1 MLQSNIKPEKHKDH
15 KMAKTKL
22 TFKTPLAELRYVNI
36 VGQGKLRFD
45 PTNKFDKNKAEAYEY
60 TASVILSKEQADV
73 ITANFKDFWNEN
85 KPKGLTKQKYDLV
98 KAEMKDTGKKDE
110 DGDAI
115 KEPTGFYILQAKT
128 TTEWPSGD
136 KNIVKIMRGNGNPL
150 NLGVK
155 QIGDGSVGVIHGQIG
170 VNDFAGNEGLNF
182 FLSGV
187 QLKSFKEK
195 TDAEIDAEDLGG
207 DEGMDELDMDTA
219 DISNEAP
226 TNTPEV

>member
-1 MLQSNIKPEKHKDH
+1 
-15 KMAKTKL
+15 MAKIKL
-22 TFKTPLAELRYVNI
+22 TFKTPLAELRYVNV

-45 PTNKFDKNKAEAYEY
+45 PTNKFDKNTAEAYEY
-60 TASVILSKEQADV
+60 TASVMLSKEQADV
-73 ITANFKDFWNEN
+73 AIATFKEFWNEI
-85 KPKGLTKQKYDLV
+85 KPKGLTKQKYDLI
-98 KAEMKDTGKKDE
+98 KEEMKDTGKKDD

-115 KEPTGFYILQAKT
+115 KEPTGLWILQAKT

-150 NLGVK
+150 NLGTK
-155 QIGDGSVGVIHGQIG
+155 QIGDGSIGVLHGQVGI
-170 VNDFAGNEGLNF
+170 NEFAGNEGLNF

-207 DEGMDELDMDTA
+207 DEGMDDLDMDTA

-226 TNTPEV
+226 ANAPAV

>member
-1 MLQSNIKPEKHKDH
+1 
-15 KMAKTKL
+15 MAKVKL
-22 TFKTPLAELRYVNI
+22 TFKTPLAELRYVSI

-45 PTNKFDKNKAEAYEY
+45 PTNKFDKNTPEAYEY
-60 TASVILSKEQADV
+60 TASVMLNKEQAESA
-73 ITANFKDFWNEN
+73 IATFKEFWNDN

-115 KEPTGFYILQAKT
+115 KEPTGLYILQAKT
-128 TTEWPSGD
+128 TTQWPSGD
-136 KNIVKIMRGNGNPL
+136 ANVIKVMRANGNPL
-150 NLGVK
+150 NLGDK

-170 VNDFAGNEGLNF
+170 VNEFSGNEGLNF

-187 QLKSFKEK
+187 QLKSYKEK
-195 TDAEIDAEDLGG
+195 SAGEIDADDLGS
-207 DEGMDELDMDTA
+207 DEGLDDLDMDTA

-226 TNTPEV
+226 KNAPAV

>member
-1 MLQSNIKPEKHKDH
+1 
-15 KMAKTKL
+15 MAKVKQI
-22 TFKTPLAELRYVNI
+22 FKTPLCELRYVNI

-60 TASVILSKEQADV
+60 TASVVLSKEQADA
-73 ITANFKDFWNEN
+73 ITAEFKEFWNEN
-85 KPKGLTKQKYDLV
+85 KPKGLTKQKYELV

-136 KNIVKIMRGNGNPL
+136 KNTIKIMRGNGNPL
-150 NLGVK
+150 NLGDK
-155 QIGDGSVGVIHGQIG
+155 QIGDGSTGVIHGQLG

-187 QLKSFKEK
+187 QLKSYKEK
-195 TDAEIDAEDLGG
+195 TDAEIETDDLGDDDG
-207 DEGMDELDMDTA
+207 LDGIELDIA
-219 DISNEAP
+219 DISGQEPVNAP
-226 TNTPEV
+226 AV